1 MTTLVATVSDSYA
14 IILSESQISDEFT
27 YLRMPSDNLKV
38 VRNGDWV
45 IAGSGWSRPHD
56 IVQYLMKWQRVPSA
70 VVNQGHQAITVWIIR
85 NIVPKVIQALEKNKA
100 IDLDKG
106 TAQLSECEFL
116 LAGYGYLFILDEG
129 FGVTPIQ
136 DYFVSGSGGNI
147 ALGAI
152 AVQKDLI
159 PKSWEKDHEGI
170 NRRAIEQAIKFD
182 LYSSGVIRG
191 YRSRRSG
198 AVEAIEFA
206 EKKADK

>member
-1 MTTLVATVSDSYA
+1 MTTLVGTVSDSYA
-14 IILSESQISDEFT
+14 VILSESQISDDSS

-56 IVQYLMKWQRVPSA
+56 LVQYLMKWQRAPITTVR
-70 VVNQGHQAITVWIIR
+70 QGHQAIAIWIIR
-85 NIVPKVIQALEKNKA
+85 NIVPKIIQTLEKNKA
-100 IDLDKG
+100 IDFDKG

-116 LAGYGYLFILDEG
+116 IAGYGYLFILDEG
-129 FGVTPIQ
+129 FGVTPIE

-152 AVQKDLI
+152 AVQKDLL
-159 PKSWEKDHEGI
+159 PNCWQKDHQDI
-170 NRRAIEQAIKFD
+170 NRRGIEQAIKFD

-191 YRSRRSG
+191 YRSCRSG
-198 AVEAIEFA
+198 AVEAVEFR
-206 EKKADK
+206 EKKESK